1 MPNDE
6 PWAIICQMGTRA
18 CLGGRGIHYAAGL
31 EGDASEEITQNW
43 QRVKVK
49 AQPPEM
55 SDPSRWG
62 LLTRVGEGLVKARQS
77 VTELA
82 ECLLQRC

>member
-6 PWAIICQMGTRA
+6 PWAIICQTA
-18 CLGGRGIHYAAGL
+18 SHAHLGGRGVHYSAGL
-31 EGDASEEITQNW
+31 KGDVSEETTQNW
-43 QRVKVK
+43 QRVKVR
-49 AQPPEM
+49 AEPPEI
-55 SDPSRWG
+55 SNPSRWG
-62 LLTRVGEGLVKARQS
+62 LLTRVREGLVKARQS

>member
-6 PWAIICQMGTRA
+6 PWAIICQTA
-18 CLGGRGIHYAAGL
+18 THAHLGGSGVHYSAGL
-31 EGDASEEITQNW
+31 KGDVSEETTQNW

-49 AQPPEM
+49 AEPPEI

>member
-1 MPNDE
+1 M
-6 PWAIICQMGTRA
+6 
-18 CLGGRGIHYAAGL
+18 
-31 EGDASEEITQNW
+31 SEETTQNW

-49 AQPPEM
+49 AEPPEI

-62 LLTRVGEGLVKARQS
+62 SLTIVGEGLVKARQS